1 MVLIFLKMATNGRSL
16 MKTIIKSLLA
26 TVLLSSSLG
35 VLAETNDEEL
45 LREAQQG
52 DAKAQYQMAYKACEN
67 GDYYAALDWYEKAAK
82 QAYGKDEQE
91 WQQYQLA
98 MMYEDGMCVGAKT
111 EQGSPNYPEALEWY
125 ERVAYNPN
133 PKDLSWHYDA
143 KLRIANIY
151 FLGKGGIKSD
161 EARAKRLYTELANI
175 PDNVIQQLKNK
186 DGLDGLRGRTIQET
200 RSNARLRLAQLHYY
214 GEFATQNYQ
223 LAYQWAVKAASE
235 GNPYA
240 AQLLAVL
247 FYNGLG
253 IKQDK
258 TKGLKLIELVCDD
271 FAIEEACELH
281 KQMKANLPVK
291 Y

>member
-1 MVLIFLKMATNGRSL
+1 MHQIYCLPISRKHSNEEMMRKKERLYLLFLLNIFCHIILFALVLIFLK
-16 MKTIIKSLLA
+16 I
-26 TVLLSSSLG
+26 
-35 VLAETNDEEL
+35 
-45 LREAQQG
+45 
-52 DAKAQYQMAYKACEN
+52 
-67 GDYYAALDWYEKAAK
+67 
-82 QAYGKDEQE
+82 
-91 WQQYQLA
+91 
-98 MMYEDGMCVGAKT
+98 
-111 EQGSPNYPEALEWY
+111 
-125 ERVAYNPN
+125 
-133 PKDLSWHYDA
+133 
-143 KLRIANIY
+143 
-151 FLGKGGIKSD
+151 
-161 EARAKRLYTELANI
+161 
-175 PDNVIQQLKNK
+175 
-186 DGLDGLRGRTIQET
+186 
-200 RSNARLRLAQLHYY
+200 RLAQLHYY

-271 FAIEEACELH
+271 FAIEEACQLH